1 MRHDWI
7 ADILAVIDAGSFARA
22 AEARNVTQSAFT
34 RRIDAIEAALRGP
47 LFDRRRKPVAL
58 LPAARSLE
66 PGLRRALQVQTSL
79 LQEAAELAAGGG
91 SITLACQHAI
101 SATVSP
107 ALVRALAE
115 AGFEPVRIRS
125 GNRDDCLVMLLS
137 GAADLAVSYARAGGA
152 PETAAGFE
160 ERAIGG
166 DRLIPV
172 AHPALWRRPDGRL
185 PVVAYPPEVF
195 FGALVGEL
203 WRELPEGVVPH
214 RRAETALTLAAY
226 RYALDGLA
234 VAWLPLAL
242 VAEDLAAGR
251 LRRPDDAG
259 PDLPLDIRLIRL
271 GGAGRE
277 TARRGWEVILGASAS
292 PGGSK
297 RIP

>member
-34 RRIDAIEAALRGP
+34 RRIDAIEAALRGR

-66 PGLRRALQVQTSL
+66 PGFRRALQVQASL

-137 GAADLAVSYARAGGA
+137 GATDLVVTYARAGGA
-152 PETAAGFE
+152 REAAAGFE
-160 ERAIGG
+160 ERVIGE
-166 DRLIPV
+166 DRLVPV
-172 AHPALWRRPDGRL
+172 AHPGLRRRADGRL

-195 FGALVGEL
+195 FGGLVAEL
-203 WRELPEGVVPH
+203 WRDLPEGVIPH

-234 VAWLPLAL
+234 VAWLPHAL

-251 LRRPDDAG
+251 LLRPDDAG
-259 PDLPLDIRLIRL
+259 PDLALDIRLIRH

-277 TARRGWEVILGASAS
+277 IARRGWDVILGGAV
-292 PGGSK
+292 G
-297 RIP
+297 